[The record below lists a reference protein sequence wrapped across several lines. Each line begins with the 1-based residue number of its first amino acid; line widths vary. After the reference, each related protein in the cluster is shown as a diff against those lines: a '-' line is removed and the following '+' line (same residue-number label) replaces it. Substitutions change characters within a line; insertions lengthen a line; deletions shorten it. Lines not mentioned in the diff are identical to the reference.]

1 MPPKGKKVQKEK
13 VKRVKGQKDTKKA
26 RAEEKANEEGKMIVD
41 ENGEVKYNTRS
52 KDCAIVSV
60 GKQGDEGKAWPD
72 YVFLKGT
79 SFSSKN
85 KDKSKDIKIENFTLQ
100 VPGKVLLN
108 NSSLTMGFG
117 SKYGLVGKNGI
128 GKSVLMCAISGRE
141 SGTPFGTIP
150 ANIRILHVQQEVP
163 GNDLTPLETVLNADI
178 ERLWLLQEE
187 ERLLNEKEKEP
198 ELNEDGEEI
207 EPPYDLNDIYE
218 RMREIEANKAESR
231 ALKILKGLGFL
242 EDEMRIKTTKEYS
255 GGWRMRISLATAL
268 FLQPD
273 LLILDEPTN
282 HLDLNAVIWLEH
294 YLMGWKRSLLLVS
307 HDTSFLNNV
316 CDHIVHFTNQ
326 TLTTYRGDYGSFLKA
341 LKMKENAAEKQ
352 KRIEKAQ
359 QQKDKKKGQEK
370 KKVKEPQL
378 TKQERAVKELEG
390 KAPVFEFP
398 DPGDFETCAVQF
410 DDVHFK
416 YETAKSEIFRKLQF
430 GIYLDSRIGLVGPN
444 GTGKSTLMKL
454 IDGEL
459 KETSGFISRDRQLR
473 VGRFHQHHVDVLPM
487 DLSSIEYMQQVFPT
501 AQVQE
506 IRQFLGRFG
515 LKGDTPKQKIVTLSG
530 GQKSRLVFAEIC
542 WKKPHLLLLDEPT
555 NHLDAD
561 SIDSLIEGLA
571 EFGGGLL
578 LISHHQHMI
587 EEACN
592 EIWIC
597 KGNGTIER
605 FDGDFYEYKKMLLN
619 TMDLDDSEEEEE
631 E

>member
-1 MPPKGKKVQKEK
+1 MPKAKKVTKEK
-13 VKRVKGQKDTKKA
+13 VKRVKGEKNTKKSKTLQK
-26 RAEEKANEEGKMIVD
+26 EGNDITPLVNEE
-41 ENGEVKYNTRS
+41 GEVKYNTRS
-52 KDCAIVSV
+52 KDSAIVSV
-60 GKQGDEGKAWPD
+60 GKQGTESKAWPD

-79 SFSSKN
+79 SFSSSN
-85 KDKSKDIKIENFTLQ
+85 KDKAKDIKIENFTLQ

-141 SGTPFGTIP
+141 SGTPFANIP

-163 GNDLTPLETVLNADI
+163 GNELTPLETVLQADI
-178 ERLWLLQEE
+178 ERLWLINEEKRLLAEKDKKPENEEHEESIEE
-187 ERLLNEKEKEP
+187 E
-198 ELNEDGEEI
+198 DI

-218 RMREIEANKAESR
+218 RMKEIEASKAEPR
-231 ALKILKGLGFL
+231 ALKILKGLGFA
-242 EDEMRIKTTKEYS
+242 EDEMKTKTTKEYS

-294 YLMGWKRSLLLVS
+294 YLMNWKKSLLLVS

-341 LKMKENAAEKQ
+341 LEMKKNSDEKK
-352 KRIEKAQ
+352 KRIEKAE
-359 QQKDKKKGQEK
+359 QQKAKKKGEEK
-370 KKVKEPQL
+370 KKVKVQL
-378 TKQERAVKELEG
+378 TKQEKASKELEG

-398 DPGDFETCAVQF
+398 DPGDFDTCAVQF
-410 DDVHFK
+410 DEVSFK
-416 YETAKSEIFRKLQF
+416 YEGAKQPIFRDLQF
-430 GIYLDSRIGLVGPN
+430 GIYLKSRIGLVGPN

-459 KETSGFISRDRQLR
+459 KETTGFITRDRQLR
-473 VGRFHQHHVDVLPM
+473 IGRFHQHHVDQLPM
-487 DLSSIEYMQQVFPT
+487 DISSIEYMQKTFPS
-501 AQVQE
+501 AQIQE

-515 LKGDTPKQKIVTLSG
+515 LKGDTPKQQIQTLSG

-561 SIDSLIEGLA
+561 SIESLIEGLST
-571 EFGGGLL
+571 FGGGLV

-587 EEACN
+587 ESACE
-592 EIWIC
+592 EIWVV
-597 KGNGTIER
+597 KGNGTVER
-605 FDGDFYEYKKMLLN
+605 FDGDFNDYKNMLLKD
-619 TMDLDDSEEEEE
+619 MDLDDEDN
-631 E
+631 

>member
-1 MPPKGKKVQKEK
+1 MPPKAKKATKEK
-13 VKRVKGQKDTKKA
+13 VKRQKGEKDTKKK
-26 RAEEKANEEGKMIVD
+26 RQQEQEKAEGTIIRD
-41 ENGEVKYNTRS
+41 ENGDVKYNTRS

-60 GKQGDEGKAWPD
+60 GKQGDETKAWPD

-85 KDKSKDIKIENFTLQ
+85 KDKAKDIKIENFNLQ

-108 NSSLTMGFG
+108 NSSLSMGFG

-141 SGTPFGTIP
+141 SGTPFGNIP

-163 GNDLTPLETVLNADI
+163 GNDLTPLETVLNADV
-178 ERLWLLQEE
+178 ERLWLIKEEKRLLEEKENEKDKNEE
-187 ERLLNEKEKEP
+187 EEV
-198 ELNEDGEEI
+198 

-231 ALKILKGLGFL
+231 ALKILKGLGFH
-242 EDEMRIKTTKEYS
+242 EDEMKVKTTKEYS

-341 LKMKENAAEKQ
+341 LKMKQNQEEKQ
-352 KRIEKAQ
+352 KRIDKAE
-359 QQKDKKKGQEK
+359 QQKAKKKGKEV
-370 KKVKEPQL
+370 KKVKQPQL

-398 DPGDFETCAVQF
+398 DPGEIETCAVQF
-410 DDVHFK
+410 DEVYFK
-416 YETAKSEIFRKLQF
+416 YESAKENIFNNLNF

-459 KETSGFISRDRQLR
+459 KEISGFITRDRQLR

-487 DLSSIEYMQQVFPT
+487 EMSSIEYMQQQFPT

-506 IRQFLGRFG
+506 IRQFLGKFG
-515 LKGDTPKQKIVTLSG
+515 LKGDTPKQQIQTLSG

-542 WKKPHLLLLDEPT
+542 WKKPHILLLDEPT

-587 EEACN
+587 EAACKS
-592 EIWIC
+592 IWIC

-605 FDGDFYEYKKMLLN
+605 FEGDFNDYKKMLLEE
-619 TMDLDDSEEEEE
+619 MDDDDSEEE
-631 E
+631 